1 MNHSKH
7 DSEFI
12 ILEIDLKQIPENI
25 KKKINFI
32 KVSEIGK
39 NTEYWLGHL
48 CPKFEDELIFATI
61 KSTGKNL
68 LTRLEPR
75 RIKILPIHSFFDEGQ
90 GPQYYV
96 DGIKQPNEDGLLF
109 NNLNDFDI
117 NLSYFN
123 VMRKKSKYF
132 QNQDDNLQGETSI
145 IFTNSWNGTTCMRL
159 KGTLVPNLSHPYKF
173 YRLKIKKISNNS
185 FVCMIVHQG
194 NSSNI
199 EIDIILNSNINKLFK
214 MKKNNVCI
222 VNNWYLSKFEITIC
236 QANIENLKFL
246 KSLYLVLT
254 NTSKSLQQ
262 YDIKIGE
269 ISFYNKDWIKALND
283 FDLINVTQ
291 YISYF
296 KMNFNNPKNMYGERK
311 NGVIFVHLELDL
323 LKLPENAENLIKNIR
338 IYKNGKWIM
347 NSKSPS
353 IFIEDL
359 EISKDNKA
367 FDELQI
373 QILLKNGNR
382 AALKEIVPIKLECK
396 KFF

>member
-1 MNHSKH
+1 MYDTHGQKV
-7 DSEFI
+7 
-12 ILEIDLKQIPENI
+12 ILLKYW
-25 KKKINFI
+25 
-32 KVSEIGK
+32 GLTLLK
-39 NTEYWLGHL
+39 NV
-48 CPKFEDELIFATI
+48 
-61 KSTGKNL
+61 
-68 LTRLEPR
+68 R
-75 RIKILPIHSFFDEGQ
+75 
-90 GPQYYV
+90 PQAV
-96 DGIKQPNEDGLLF
+96 
-109 NNLNDFDI
+109 
-117 NLSYFN
+117 
-123 VMRKKSKYF
+123 
-132 QNQDDNLQGETSI
+132 
-145 IFTNSWNGTTCMRL
+145 
-159 KGTLVPNLSHPYKF
+159 
-173 YRLKIKKISNNS
+173 
-185 FVCMIVHQG
+185 
-194 NSSNI
+194 
-199 EIDIILNSNINKLFK
+199 
-214 MKKNNVCI
+214 
-222 VNNWYLSKFEITIC
+222 
-236 QANIENLKFL
+236 
-246 KSLYLVLT
+246 
-254 NTSKSLQQ
+254 QQ